1 MGPANVGGS
10 ISHIPLRNLVS
21 HEREQEIC
29 ISFLSSFSIFCSQS
43 GLYLLL
49 ALLRSFPIKC
59 KSRINCKMPHASFL
73 ARISIPICEIIQF
86 LNITT
91 LTLFPFNLTRKSV
104 WRPSEVSNISLYDPL
119 PTIFFLCMSFA
130 QSFCFYLI
138 DGTLAGILHVRF
150 AFWHCSFSKVATR
163 EIFLCNV
170 SFQNCSLAIHEKLKI
185 CHTLPLFMHAAASIV
200 AAT

>member
-1 MGPANVGGS
+1 MMTWRRVGGWGVAEIWHDDKGEGGVWLS
-10 ISHIPLRNLVS
+10 PENDDVIY
-21 HEREQEIC
+21 EQ
-29 ISFLSSFSIFCSQS
+29 
-43 GLYLLL
+43 
-49 ALLRSFPIKC
+49 P
-59 KSRINCKMPHASFL
+59 
-73 ARISIPICEIIQF
+73 

-104 WRPSEVSNISLYDPL
+104 WRPSEVKNISLYDPV
-119 PTIFFLCMSFA
+119 PIIFFLCMSFA

-138 DGTLAGILHVRF
+138 DGTLTGLPHVRI
-150 AFWHCSFSKVATR
+150 AYWHCSFSKVATR

>member
-86 LNITT
+86 LDITT
-91 LTLFPFNLTRKSV
+91 LTSDQIIAV
-104 WRPSEVSNISLYDPL
+104 EVVATCL
-119 PTIFFLCMSFA
+119 MSFDILRILKCDLWDVQPA
-130 QSFCFYLI
+130 YKMWKKSKGGAECFLNTKLI
-138 DGTLAGILHVRF
+138 QQIL
-150 AFWHCSFSKVATR
+150 T
-163 EIFLCNV
+163 
-170 SFQNCSLAIHEKLKI
+170 
-185 CHTLPLFMHAAASIV
+185 
-200 AAT
+200 

>member
-1 MGPANVGGS
+1 MYFHYLHQV
-10 ISHIPLRNLVS
+10 
-21 HEREQEIC
+21 
-29 ISFLSSFSIFCSQS
+29 FLLSVL
-43 GLYLLL
+43 LYLLL

-59 KSRINCKMPHASFL
+59 KSRINCKTPHASFL
-73 ARISIPICEIIQF
+73 ARISIPICDIIQF

-91 LTLFPFNLTRKSV
+91 LTLFPFNLTRKSA
-104 WRPSEVSNISLYDPL
+104 WRPSEVKNISLYDLVPI
-119 PTIFFLCMSFA
+119 IFFLCMSFA

-138 DGTLAGILHVRF
+138 DGTLAGIPHVRF
-150 AFWHCSFSKVATR
+150 ASWHCSFSKVATR